1 MENATVTMN
10 KPNIVV
16 SACLI
21 GYNCKYNGNNNY
33 CSKIEKLKN
42 QYNLIA
48 ICPEVLGGLPTPRVP
63 SEIIGDKVINQE
75 GLDVTKNYN
84 KGANLALEKVLLNN
98 CQIAI
103 LKAKSP
109 SCGCGKIYDGTFTST
124 LINGDG
130 VTTKL
135 FKKHNIKVY
144 TEEEI

>member
-1 MENATVTMN
+1 MENVIATMN

-16 SACLI
+16 SACLM
-21 GYNCKYNGNNNY
+21 GYNCKYNGHNNY

-48 ICPEVLGGLPTPRVP
+48 ICPEVLGGLSTPRVP
-63 SEIIGDKVINQE
+63 SEIIGDKIINQE

-84 KGANLALEKVLLNN
+84 KGANLALEKALLNN

-109 SCGCGKIYDGTFTST
+109 SCGCGKIYDGSFTST